1 MSRINHCRTG
11 GDASRIDR
19 GKNRCRIWIGVVWWP
34 RSMPWRCRWW
44 PSWCGGECGA
54 VATMAHGRGRG
65 RSGAEL
71 CGRGGD
77 IGGGG
82 AGNLRSAG
90 DVRRQKKEFFL
101 KKIDRKRSWEGFH
114 SSVCDSFFLFLMW
127 DGFFFPET
135 GSSHWLDYVA
145 TGYTTSVRV
154 QML

>member
-1 MSRINHCRTG
+1 
-11 GDASRIDR
+11 
-19 GKNRCRIWIGVVWWP
+19 
-34 RSMPWRCRWW
+34 
-44 PSWCGGECGA
+44 
-54 VATMAHGRGRG
+54 MAHGRGRG

-114 SSVCDSFFLFLMW
+114 AFTLQCVNFFIISNNAGPTLV
-127 DGFFFPET
+127 FFPET